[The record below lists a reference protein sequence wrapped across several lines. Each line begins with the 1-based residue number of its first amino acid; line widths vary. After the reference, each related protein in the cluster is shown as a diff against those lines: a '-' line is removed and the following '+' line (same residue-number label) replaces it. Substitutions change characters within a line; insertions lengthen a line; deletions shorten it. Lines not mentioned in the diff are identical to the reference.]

1 MPMVSTMRLVMNE
14 HFPEGFPE
22 VLVATILKE
31 VIKGICYIHDNHMI
45 HNDIKADNILVDSN
59 GDVRISGFR
68 QLRVLQQGGTV
79 KKSICSLV
87 GDNIEWAAPEIV
99 SQNARYTQSADIY
112 SLGITAMELA
122 YNKTPFDDW
131 PPLKVL
137 LCKRQYDCPAV
148 SSSKSMSRN
157 FYKFVSACVQK
168 NPEARPN
175 IHYCLDHPFLKQ
187 AKGNSYVE
195 QLIIRKIESLNN

>member
-45 HNDIKADNILVDSN
+45 HNDIKADNILVDPN